1 MHINCPRILAFFWGE
16 KTFRLNKPT
25 ASSVA
30 FSLCGFQASKL
41 SGIKD
46 HFSDASWSPSSL
58 GWWFL
63 WVWDFFVG
71 ETLKW
76 NMTAR
81 SGRGLVGSFVA
92 WLFWLVGSSTT
103 STTTKKEKQSRTKKN
118 DIWCFEHK
126 LWMVTAFT
134 FANMLLTWYRW
145 WYEGGAVHKLWSY
158 STCSPIKILID
169 STRGAPNSTGWAPTI
184 VVNGV
189 TWGP

>member
-71 ETLKW
+71 ETRKW

-103 STTTKKEKQSRTKKN
+103 STTTKKKSNQEQRRTIYDALN
-118 DIWCFEHK
+118 INFEWCQLLRLLICCWLGK
-126 LWMVTAFT
+126 VDDTKVALFT
-134 FANMLLTWYRW
+134 NYDHIQL
-145 WYEGGAVHKLWSY
+145 VHLN
-158 STCSPIKILID
+158 KILID

-184 VVNGV
+184 VVNAV